1 MQKPQIVDLG
11 GKKMEE
17 MLLNSFMGYIL
28 EAPSFPYSQGL
39 SLRSP
44 SSQWLGLNANVSLG
58 VPKVV
63 QRL

>member
-1 MQKPQIVDLG
+1 
-11 GKKMEE
+11 
-17 MLLNSFMGYIL
+17 LLNSFIGYIL